1 MKQINNIEMK
11 ELFKN
16 EILFNTSKG
25 IVDQNGYPSGYMT
38 TKNKAYIE
46 DKFADI
52 AKELVAKAVVS

>member
-1 MKQINNIEMK
+1 MK